1 MKKLVLLFL
10 FMASAHCYGMHGQ
23 PKRLSM
29 RDEPTSDHEEALLF
43 CCKYGC
49 ALGCG
54 IAGYDLCSQP
64 PQIARALKAC
74 AAGYALGHACGWAT
88 VIALRE
94 HCKED

>member
-1 MKKLVLLFL
+1 MKKIFFLLSFL
-10 FMASAHCYGMHGQ
+10 ASTHCYGMHGQ
-23 PKRLSM
+23 PIRLRM
-29 RDEPTSDHEEALLF
+29 HEGQMTDHEEAFLF

-49 ALGCG
+49 ALGCA
-54 IAGYDLCSQP
+54 IAGYDGCGQQ
-64 PQIARALKAC
+64 PQIARAIQAC